1 MLNDKIRYTM
11 KSESTGVHFTFCD
24 RAEKLAREIK
34 RLVEFNFVLVGV
46 EGVDG
51 FKCPPSENEFAHDS
65 EGNLI

>member
-1 MLNDKIRYTM
+1 MLDKIRYTM

-24 RAEKLAREIK
+24 TSAKLVREIK
-34 RLVEFNFVLVGV
+34 RMVEFNFVLVGV

-51 FKCPPSENEFAHDS
+51 FKCPSPENEFAHAS